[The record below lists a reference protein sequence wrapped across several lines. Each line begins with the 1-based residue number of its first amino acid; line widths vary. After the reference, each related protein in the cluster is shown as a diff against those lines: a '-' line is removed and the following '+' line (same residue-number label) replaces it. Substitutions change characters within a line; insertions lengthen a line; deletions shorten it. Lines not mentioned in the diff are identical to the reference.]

1 MLKPSGETIWK
12 TRSVMLLQASS
23 GPGVMHSQAA
33 GPGTGPVPTAA
44 PMPASPALDPQG
56 RQQDSSLAVSRFIIV
71 LPGCSA
77 NL

>member
-1 MLKPSGETIWK
+1 
-12 TRSVMLLQASS
+12 
-23 GPGVMHSQAA
+23 MHSQAA
-33 GPGTGPVPTAA
+33 APGTALVPTAA

-56 RQQDSSLAVSRFIIV
+56 RQQDSSLAVSHFIVV